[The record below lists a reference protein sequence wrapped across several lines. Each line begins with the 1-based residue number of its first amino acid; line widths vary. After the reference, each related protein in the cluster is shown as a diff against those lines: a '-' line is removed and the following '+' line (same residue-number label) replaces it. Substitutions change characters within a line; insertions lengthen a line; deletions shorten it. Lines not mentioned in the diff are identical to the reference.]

1 MRRNIGPRLVAVIVL
16 HALLLSG
23 CDDDVSTTPPI
34 PPTPPPAT
42 TYSVGGSVS
51 GLAGGTTVVLQN
63 SGGNTTSISA
73 NGGFRFSAQLPGN
86 SHYAVTMLTQ
96 PTGRTCTVNAGGGTI
111 NGSNVTSV
119 QVACTTATYM
129 ISGTLSGLTSGAQ
142 VTVQNNGGM
151 SITLKANGSFTF
163 PTPISYNGSYAVTVP
178 VQPPALTCIVGAGS
192 GPHITANVSV
202 SVACTA
208 ATEKVLYS
216 FLGGTADGNAPLA
229 ALIQGSD
236 GNFYG
241 TTTNGG
247 AASSG
252 TVFRF

>member
-1 MRRNIGPRLVAVIVL
+1 MSKAALKDPLRRNIGPRLVAVIVL

-51 GLAGGTTVVLQN
+51 GL
-63 SGGNTTSISA
+63 
-73 NGGFRFSAQLPGN
+73 
-86 SHYAVTMLTQ
+86 
-96 PTGRTCTVNAGGGTI
+96 AGGGTI